1 MSSERTVAR
10 LSRLLAMIPW
20 VIANPGRPPEEVR
33 QRFGYGSQA
42 ELVKDLEILFLC
54 GLPGYGPDQLM
65 DMYIDDDEVSIEM
78 AEYFAAPLRLTA
90 AEALVLLAAG
100 SAVLS
105 SGMGSSDALER
116 AVAKLRA
123 VIAPPEI
130 FDVGLDPSPGVTAIL
145 EGAVRDHRVVRITHA
160 SMASHATTER
170 EIEPWSV
177 FTTLGSWYV
186 VAHCRR
192 AGDRRVFRVDRIREA
207 EALEEEFAPPSD
219 PPDETVTYRPG
230 PDDSTARIRL
240 EPQAS
245 WVVDY
250 YPVEVIESGADGTTV
265 IDFAAQDPMVTARLL
280 LRLGADAKLL
290 SGEDVGRSLAALREA
305 VLERYGRSSG

>member
-20 VIANPGRPPEEVR
+20 VIANPGRPPEEVQ
-33 QRFGYGSQA
+33 QRFGYTSQGD
-42 ELVKDLEILFLC
+42 LVKDLETLFLC

-105 SGMGSSDALER
+105 SGLGSSDALER

-130 FDVGLDPSPGVTAIL
+130 FDVGLDPSPGVTPLL
-145 EGAVRDHRVVRITHA
+145 EEAVRDQRVVRITHA

-170 EIEPWSV
+170 DIEPWSV
-177 FTTLGSWYV
+177 FTTLGNWYV

-192 AGDRRVFRVDRIREA
+192 AAGRRVFRVDRIREA
-207 EALEEEFAPPSD
+207 EVLDETFEPPSD
-219 PPDETVTYRPG
+219 PPDESVTYRPG
-230 PDDSTARIRL
+230 PEDSTARIRL

-250 YPVEVIESGADGTTV
+250 YPVDVVDRGDDGTIV

-280 LRLGADAKLL
+280 LRLGTGATLL
-290 SGEDVGRSLAALREA
+290 SGDEAARSLDSL
-305 VLERYGRSSG
+305 RSSVLDRYKQSSA

>member
-20 VIANPGRPPEEVR
+20 VIANPGQPPEEV
-33 QRFGYGSQA
+33 QKRFGYGSQA

-78 AEYFAAPLRLTA
+78 AEYFSAPLRLTA
-90 AEALVLLAAG
+90 PEALVLLAAG

-116 AVAKLRA
+116 AVAKLGA

-130 FDVGLDPSPGVTAIL
+130 FDVGLDPSPGVTTVL
-145 EGAVRDHRVVRITHA
+145 EAAVRDRRVVRIAHT
-160 SMASHATTER
+160 SMASHTTTER

-177 FTTLGSWYV
+177 FTTLGNWYV

-207 EALEEEFAPPSD
+207 EVLGEEFEPPSD
-219 PPDETVTYRPG
+219 PPDESVTYRPG
-230 PDDSTARIRL
+230 PDDSMARIRL
-240 EPQAS
+240 QPRAG

-250 YPVEVIESGADGTTV
+250 YPVDVVDRGADGTTV
-265 IDFAAQDPMVTARLL
+265 IDFAAPDSMVTARLL
-280 LRLGADAKLL
+280 LRLGPDATLVA
-290 SGEDVGRSLAALREA
+290 GDEAARSLAALREA
-305 VLERYGRSSG
+305 VLSRYAPSA

>member
-20 VIANPGRPPEEVR
+20 VIANPGRPPEEVQ

-130 FDVGLDPSPGVTAIL
+130 FDVGLDPSPGVTAVL
-145 EGAVRDHRVVRITHA
+145 EGAVRDRRVVRITHT

-207 EALEEEFAPPSD
+207 EMLDAEFDPPSH
-219 PPDETVTYRPG
+219 PPDESVTYRPG
-230 PDDSTARIRL
+230 PDASTARIRL
-240 EPQAS
+240 KPQAS

-250 YPVEVIESGADGTTV
+250 YPVDVVDRGSDGTTV
-265 IDFAAQDPMVTARLL
+265 IDFAAHDPMVTARLL
-280 LRLGADAKLL
+280 LRLGSDATLL
-290 SGEDVGRSLAALREA
+290 AGDEAARSLAASREA
-305 VLERYGRSSG
+305 LLKRYRRPSR

>member
-20 VIANPGRPPEEVR
+20 VVANPGRPPEEVQ
-33 QRFGYGSQA
+33 QRFGYTSQA
-42 ELVKDLEILFLC
+42 ELVKDLETLFLC
-54 GLPGYGPDQLM
+54 GLPGYGPEQLM

-105 SGMGSSDALER
+105 SGLGSSDALER
-116 AVAKLRA
+116 AVSKLRS

-130 FDVGLDPSPGVTAIL
+130 FDVGLDASPGVTALL
-145 EGAVRDHRVVRITHA
+145 EEAVRERRVVRIVHA

-170 EIEPWSV
+170 DIEPWSV
-177 FTTLGSWYV
+177 FTTLGNWYV

-192 AGDRRVFRVDRIREA
+192 AVGRRVFRVDRIREA
-207 EALEEEFAPPSD
+207 EMLDETFEPPAD
-219 PPDETVTYRPG
+219 PPDESVSYRPG
-230 PDDSTARIRL
+230 PEDSTARISL

-250 YPVEVIESGADGTTV
+250 YPVDVVERGDDGTIV

-280 LRLGADAKLL
+280 LRLGTGATLL
-290 SGEDVGRSLAALREA
+290 SGDEVARSLDALRA
-305 VLERYGRSSG
+305 SVLARYGRASG